1 MSYLCYPIILKTI
14 EKMRTNKEFNDK
26 YNAYL
31 EEQHGG
37 MQIQVPA
44 VLSYI
49 DQIFND
55 LTEIPGFQYQQIKT
69 KFGLAR
75 VHTNLEDIMP
85 FVGRVINQEIE
96 EKINFILKVE
106 FEVEHRLASLN
117 LDKDGKSI
125 QPV

>member
-1 MSYLCYPIILKTI
+1 
-14 EKMRTNKEFNDK
+14 
-26 YNAYL
+26 
-31 EEQHGG
+31 

-44 VLSYI
+44 VLTYV

-55 LTEIPGFQYQQIKT
+55 LTEIPGFKYNQVKT

-75 VHTNLEDIMP
+75 VYTNLEDIIP
-85 FVGRVINQEIE
+85 FVGRIINQELE

-106 FEVEHRLASLN
+106 FEVEERLRSLN
-117 LDKDGKSI
+117 IDKDGKSI

>member
-1 MSYLCYPIILKTI
+1 
-14 EKMRTNKEFNDK
+14 MRENKEFNDK
-26 YNAYL
+26 YDAYL
-31 EEQHGG
+31 EKDHGG

-44 VLSYI
+44 VLTYV

-55 LTEIPGFQYQQIKT
+55 LIKIPDFKYQQIKT
-69 KFGLAR
+69 KYGLAR
-75 VHTNLEDIMP
+75 VYTNLDDLIP
-85 FVGRVINQEIE
+85 FVGRIINQELE

-106 FEVEHRLASLN
+106 FEVENRLASLN